1 MIINNKNTEAE
12 EFAYDGC
19 HKIYLIEDEKDK
31 QEALETGYEL
41 YPVSVLKEKFNTSCP
56 LKFISN
62 WKLNTRFVEQFEEAV
77 FE

>member
-19 HKIYLIEDEKDK
+19 HKIYLIEDEEDRKD
-31 QEALETGYEL
+31 ALCTGYDL

-56 LKFISN
+56 LRFINN
-62 WKLNTRFVEQFEEAV
+62 WKCSKQFVNQFEDAV